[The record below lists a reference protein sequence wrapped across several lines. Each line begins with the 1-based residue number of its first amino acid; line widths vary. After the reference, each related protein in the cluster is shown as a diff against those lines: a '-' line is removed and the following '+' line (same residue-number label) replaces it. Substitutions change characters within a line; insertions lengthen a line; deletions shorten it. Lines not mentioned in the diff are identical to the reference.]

1 MDWKLSVAGLLIGLL
16 VGMTGMGGGSLMTP
30 MLVLLFGFKPT
41 VAIGTDILHGAIF
54 KSFGAARHRQLGH
67 VHVRLTAWMLLGSA
81 PASLVGVALSAWLES
96 RYGDGFEEVAQDILG
111 VALVAAGIGFMLKAF
126 LHTHPSDLPF
136 LLGRRDHVSAVTVG
150 VLGGF
155 VVGLTSVGSGT
166 FFGLAMLVLYP
177 LTAAKVVGTDIFHA
191 ALLLFVAGAGH
202 FVAGNVDLAATGWLL
217 IGSVPGVLLGSQ
229 VTVRLPDRSLRAAL
243 ALTLGLAGLKLI
255 DVPGANAI
263 IVVVAAAAGL
273 VAIGAGVRWLLRR
286 GALAETVPERTRR

>member
-1 MDWKLSVAGLLIGLL
+1 
-16 VGMTGMGGGSLMTP
+16 MGGGSLMTP

-67 VHVRLTAWMLLGSA
+67 VHARLTVWMLLGSA
-81 PASLVGVALSAWLES
+81 PASLGGVALSAWLKS
-96 RYGDGFEEVAQDILG
+96 RYGDGFEHVAQDILG
-111 VALVAAGIGFMLKAF
+111 VALVLAGIGFMLKAF

-136 LLGRRDHVSAVTVG
+136 LLARRDRVSAVTIG
-150 VLGGF
+150 ILGGF

-177 LTAAKVVGTDIFHA
+177 LTAAKIVGTDIFHA

-202 FVAGNVDLAATGWLL
+202 TVAGNVDFAATGWLL

-229 VTVRLPDRSLRAAL
+229 VTVKLPDRLLRAAL
-243 ALTLGLAGLKLI
+243 ALTLVLAGIKLV
-255 DVPGANAI
+255 DLPGANAI
-263 IVVVAAAAGL
+263 VVAGASAGVLVALAAGL
-273 VAIGAGVRWLLRR
+273 RRLVR
-286 GALAETVPERTRR
+286 GPALADPAAERPRR